1 MDDEAIGSREEI
13 VVESFTESVFN
24 SSEREPDK
32 QIMEDLAGYD
42 VAEVAGYEV
51 QTLNNSAPESHVDD
65 FSCGLETLACGPGN
79 RHAPDMTR
87 LYLNDIGTGRL
98 LSADEEVE
106 FSRRARAGDREGR
119 RVMIVSNL
127 RLVVKIARRYVNRG
141 LAFLDLVQEGNLG
154 LLRAVEKYDPERGF
168 RFSTYATWWIRQTI
182 ERAIMNQA
190 RVIRL
195 PIHVLKDLNVYL
207 KTSREFSRQNDQD
220 PSVEQLS
227 QLMSKSTDEVK
238 RLLAYNE
245 RQVTSEGPQSV
256 GQDVDVL
263 EQVPDRS
270 DSAPHQIL
278 HDDGVRETVDAW
290 LQMLSAKHIEV
301 IARRFGFM
309 GHECGT
315 LEEVGQEI
323 GLTRERVRQI
333 QLEALEKLREIAREQ
348 GITKDCW

>member
-1 MDDEAIGSREEI
+1 MDGVALEKNKDAIIEIEKQEECELGNEAKIMEGLASYELNNGDVKELSIVSNSNGVSATEDQELGVDSLARRVGSRQ
-13 VVESFTESVFN
+13 S
-24 SSEREPDK
+24 
-32 QIMEDLAGYD
+32 
-42 VAEVAGYEV
+42 
-51 QTLNNSAPESHVDD
+51 
-65 FSCGLETLACGPGN
+65 
-79 RHAPDMTR
+79 PDMTR
-87 LYLNDIGTGRL
+87 LYLNDIGTAGL

-106 FSRRARAGDREGR
+106 FARRARAGDMEGR

-141 LAFLDLVQEGNLG
+141 LGFLDLVQEGNLG
-154 LLRAVEKYDPERGF
+154 LLRAVEKFDPERGF

-195 PIHVLKDLNVYL
+195 PIHVLKDLNLYL
-207 KTSREFSRQNDQD
+207 KTAREFSREHDRD
-220 PSVEQLS
+220 PTIEQLS
-227 QLMSKSTDEVK
+227 KLMLKSEQEVK
-238 RLLAYNE
+238 RLLFYNE
-245 RQVTSEGPQSV
+245 RMVTLEGPQST
-256 GQDVDVL
+256 GQEIDIL
-263 EQVPDRS
+263 EQVADDPQ
-270 DSAPHQIL
+270 SAPHEIL
-278 HDDGVRETVDAW
+278 QDEAVRETVHVW
-290 LQMLSAKHIEV
+290 LHMLSAKHIEV